1 MKLFLTLI
9 VFTLLVNLIFHKQKP
24 RNYYAGE
31 EIDLQQLSVAIAD
44 TWEKEYLR

>member
-1 MKLFLTLI
+1 MKLLITLVAFL
-9 VFTLLVNLIFHKQKP
+9 FLVNLIFHKEKP

-44 TWEKEYLR
+44 TWEKEYSK

>member
-9 VFTLLVNLIFHKQKP
+9 VFTFLVNLIFHKQKP
-24 RNYYAGE
+24 RNYYRGE
-31 EIDLQQLSVAIAD
+31 EIDLPRLSAAIAE